1 MSYIALARKYRPQ
14 RFDELLSQE
23 FVTKTLENALKMDRV
38 SHAYLFTGPRG
49 VGKTSAARIFAK
61 AINCL
66 NPDGIN
72 PCNECDN
79 CKDIVSGTS
88 LDVIEI
94 DGASNRG
101 VDEIRSLR
109 EAVQFIPIKSK
120 FKVYIID
127 EVHMLTKEAFNALLK
142 TLEEPPKF
150 VIFIFATT
158 ESNKVAPT
166 ILSRCQRYDFK
177 KIQASVM
184 KDNLIDI
191 LNKENIK
198 FEEDALNIIVRR
210 SDGCMRD
217 ALSLLDQVIAFTSG
231 TVNIEDTSFLL
242 GSLDTFISQELFES
256 IIKEDV
262 DKVVTLI
269 NKITEQG
276 LEYRTLNESL
286 IEHTRNSLF
295 LVLSNTLPIENLT
308 ANEKEFY
315 DNLKKFLSHQRLY
328 AIFQIFIKLSQDL
341 KYFDFH
347 KYIFEF
353 AIFKAST
360 ISQIIPIDHVA
371 NYDINPNAIV
381 KKVEVPIIPII
392 NEDIEDKKKR

>member
-1 MSYIALARKYRPQ
+1 
-14 RFDELLSQE
+14 
-23 FVTKTLENALKMDRV
+23 
-38 SHAYLFTGPRG
+38 
-49 VGKTSAARIFAK
+49 
-61 AINCL
+61 
-66 NPDGIN
+66 
-72 PCNECDN
+72 
-79 CKDIVSGTS
+79 
-88 LDVIEI
+88 
-94 DGASNRG
+94 
-101 VDEIRSLR
+101 
-109 EAVQFIPIKSK
+109 
-120 FKVYIID
+120 
-127 EVHMLTKEAFNALLK
+127 
-142 TLEEPPKF
+142 
-150 VIFIFATT
+150 
-158 ESNKVAPT
+158 
-166 ILSRCQRYDFK
+166 
-177 KIQASVM
+177 
-184 KDNLIDI
+184 
-191 LNKENIK
+191 
-198 FEEDALNIIVRR
+198 
-210 SDGCMRD
+210 MRD

-353 AIFKAST
+353 AIFKATT
-360 ISQIIPIDHVA
+360 ISQVIPIDHVT
-371 NYDINPNAIV
+371 NYDVNPNAIA
-381 KKVEVPIIPII
+381 KKVEVPIIPTI